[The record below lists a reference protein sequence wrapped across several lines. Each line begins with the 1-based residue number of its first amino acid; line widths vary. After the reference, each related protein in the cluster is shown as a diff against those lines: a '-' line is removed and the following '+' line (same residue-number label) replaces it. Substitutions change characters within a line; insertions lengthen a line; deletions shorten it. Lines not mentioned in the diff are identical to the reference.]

1 MSDTPMS
8 DTPMT
13 GTGAKP
19 APVASVAA
27 SPTIDLNS
35 DMGEG
40 FGAYRMGPDAE
51 LLRYV
56 TSANVACGFHA
67 GDPRTMDATVAGAA
81 AAGVAIGAHVS
92 YPDLVGFGRRHI
104 DVRPEELITDVLYQ
118 IGALE
123 AFCRRHGTA
132 VSYVKAH
139 GALYNDLSDD
149 EDLAGA
155 LAEAVLSYGAGP
167 HGAGPSGQRLSV
179 LALSGSPAV
188 EVLEKAGV
196 PVVPEAFA
204 DRAYTPAGR
213 LVSRKETGAVITDP
227 AEVADRGRR
236 LALREPIEAQG
247 GAKLQVQAGSI
258 CVHSDTPGSVAL
270 AAALRDSFAAAG
282 VDVRAFS

>member
-1 MSDTPMS
+1 MSDTRTNLTLAGS
-8 DTPMT
+8 
-13 GTGAKP
+13 
-19 APVASVAA
+19 APGRR
-27 SPTIDLNS
+27 PIDLNS

-67 GDPRTMDATVAGAA
+67 GDPRTMNATVAGAA

-92 YPDLVGFGRRHI
+92 YPDLVGFGRRQVHVSA
-104 DVRPEELITDVLYQ
+104 DELITDVLYQ

-132 VSYVKAH
+132 VRYVKAH
-139 GALYNDLSDD
+139 GALYNDLADN
-149 EDLAGA
+149 EDLASA
-155 LAEAVLSYGAGP
+155 LAEAVLSYGG
-167 HGAGPSGQRLSV
+167 SLSV

-188 EVLEKAGV
+188 DVLQKAGV
-196 PVVPEAFA
+196 PVVLEAFA

-213 LVSRKETGAVITDP
+213 LVPRREAGSVITDP
-227 AEVADRGRR
+227 AIVADRGGR
-236 LALREPIEAQG
+236 LALGQPIEAQAG
-247 GAKLQVQAGSI
+247 GTLKVEAGSI

-270 AAALRDSFAAAG
+270 AAALRDGLAAAG
-282 VDVRAFS
+282 VEVRAFS